1 MYYNSRSS
9 DDPKMFLTI
18 LLCEML
24 IFIPI
29 LVFMA
34 VCMWK
39 VFVKAGQEGWKAL
52 VPIYNIYVLTVDI
65 AGKDTTTF
73 ILRFIPIINI
83 YAAIVTYMALAK
95 SFGKDEGF
103 GIGLF
108 FLGIVFFPWMAF
120 SKDIKYVGPG
130 GINTPQTSDNS
141 LTNNWQNNDPNN
153 PPTV

>member
-1 MYYNSRSS
+1 
-9 DDPKMFLTI
+9 MFLLRNSGSEMMGI
-18 LLCEML
+18 LLCEMIIL
-24 IFIPI
+24 IPVMI
-29 LVFMA
+29 FMM

-39 VFVKAGQEGWKAL
+39 LFEKAGHEGWKAL
-52 VPIYNIYVLTVDI
+52 IPIYNAYVLTVDI

-108 FLGIVFFPWMAF
+108 LLGIVFFPWLAF
-120 SKDIKYVGPG
+120 AKDIKYVGPNG
-130 GINTPQTSDNS
+130 VATNPDSSSSLNT
-141 LTNNWQNNDPNN
+141 NWQNNN
-153 PPTV
+153 PQGPPQS